1 MVPLRGA
8 DIQSGKPKCKTSA
21 RRPEKMCVGE
31 ALFRHSGMGAVS
43 QEVRVRE
50 LNTHL
55 HKIKLFHICVY
66 TNILYILYK
75 FIYLHVFPKYT

>member
-8 DIQSGKPKCKTSA
+8 DIQSGTPKCKTSA
-21 RRPEKMCVGE
+21 RRPEKMCVL
-31 ALFRHSGMGAVS
+31 AKLSSGMGAIS

-55 HKIKLFHICVY
+55 HKIKLLHICVY